1 MPTGYTAKIANG
13 ISFREFALDCARQF
27 GACVTI
33 RDAPGGGEAI
43 PDKFEESSFYSR
55 SLNEAKA
62 RLRELQE
69 MSSADIRAAA
79 EKANADAAESVEWA
93 RRRSE
98 ELRSKYTAM
107 LAEVD
112 AWTPPTADHAEM
124 KRFMRKQIE
133 TSIKFDCYDVG
144 PAKILDAA
152 DWYAAEMQRAM
163 RDVQYYA
170 DEAVKEHDRVAGR
183 NAWIAALRQSLPEPP
198 KEAAHD

>member
-43 PDKFEESSFYSR
+43 PDKFEESSYYSQH
-55 SLNEAKA
+55 LDEAKA
-62 RLRELQE
+62 RLRELQG
-69 MSSADIRAAA
+69 MSSADIRAAV
-79 EKANADAAESVEWA
+79 EKANADAAESV
-93 RRRSE
+93 RQSRQRID
-98 ELRSKYTAM
+98 ELKAKYTAM

-124 KRFMRKQIE
+124 KRFMREQIA
-133 TSIKFDCYDVG
+133 TSIEFDCYAV
-144 PAKILDAA
+144 PAAKILDAA
-152 DWYAAEMQRAM
+152 DWYAAELQRAK
-163 RDVQYYA
+163 RDVQHYA

-183 NAWIAALRQSLPEPP
+183 NAWVAALRQSLPEPP